1 MRAKL
6 ALLSGPAAR
15 RALKSGLRDIK
26 EEACPLR
33 PQGQNK
39 ARLPIV
45 LDKQPCLVLEA
56 RSVPNEKRKPRKCK

>member
-56 RSVPNEKRKPRKCK
+56 SRIIEWELKS